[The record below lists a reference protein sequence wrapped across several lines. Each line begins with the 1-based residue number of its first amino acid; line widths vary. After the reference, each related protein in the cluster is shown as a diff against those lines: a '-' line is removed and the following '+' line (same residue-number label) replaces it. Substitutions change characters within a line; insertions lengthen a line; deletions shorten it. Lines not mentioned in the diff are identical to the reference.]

1 MDLGFRF
8 VVVESDLR
16 SVNTKIQSGETDY
29 SEIGS
34 FIWDAKLLAE
44 NFISCHFN
52 FSDPNGNQMAHAMTL
67 VGKRRFDDRFWV
79 EITLESPSL
88 C

>member
-1 MDLGFRF
+1 
-8 VVVESDLR
+8 VESDLR

-34 FIWDAKLLAE
+34 FI
-44 NFISCHFN
+44 SCHFN
-52 FSDPNGNQMAHAMTL
+52 FMDQNGNQMAHAMTL
-67 VGKRRFDDRFWV
+67 VGMRRFDNRFWV

-88 C
+88 CRHWS